1 MQLEEKFIS
10 LWNRIGGIGD
20 SNKEF
25 EKILLSYSEPQRHYH
40 TLNHIKK
47 CLDEFDSAKDL
58 MDNPDLVEFAIWY
71 HDIIYNPKSKDN
83 EEKSAELAYNICKY
97 AKLSKEFGNSIKR
110 LILTTKHDKIPKKM
124 DAKFLIDI
132 DLSSLGGSTKEVCEN
147 EENIRREYFFSSQEI
162 YREGRRKI
170 LQKFL
175 DRERIYST
183 NFFRDK
189 YELKARK
196 NIADSLDNLIN

>member
-1 MQLEEKFIS
+1 MEKRFIV
-10 LWNRIGGIGD
+10 LLNRIGAKC
-20 SNKEF
+20 NPREEF
-25 EKILLSYSEPQRHYH
+25 VKILSGYSEPQRHYH

-47 CLDEFDSAKDL
+47 CLDEFDSAKNL

-71 HDIIYNPKSKDN
+71 HDIIYNPKAKDN
-83 EEKSAELAYNICKY
+83 EERSAELAYNICKD
-97 AKLSKEFGNSIKR
+97 AKLSKEFGKSIKR
-110 LILTTKHDKIPKKM
+110 LILTTKHDNIPKEM

-132 DLSSLGGSTKEVCEN
+132 DLSSLGGSTKEVDEN
-147 EENIRREYFFSSQEI
+147 EENIRREYFFSSEEI
-162 YREGRRKI
+162 YKEGRRKI

-175 DRERIYST
+175 DRERIYLT

-196 NIADSLDNLIN
+196 NITNSLDNLIN